1 MLHSSHDWAVKDMF
15 LDYQINSTATLIL
28 LNAYKNFC
36 PEIPFIYVS
45 TNKVYGDNPNKIKLI
60 EKNFVLKWM
69 MSLFYKGGMN
79 Q

>member
-1 MLHSSHDWAVKDMF
+1 MTGLLKICSWTIK
-15 LDYQINSTATLIL
+15 LIPTATLIL

-60 EKNFVLKWM
+60 EKKLRFEVDRNL
-69 MSLFYKGGMN
+69 LFIKESMN